1 MAIRV
6 VGDMP
11 PFRGHMPQMP
21 SSFVVLW
28 KNWRWRVFMLGK
40 GNLDSGSRGE
50 RPLSSGHEVLLVA
63 FLICLCSRSERMKV
77 FGKLWR
83 DADGFVVSSEL
94 VLIATVVVI
103 GLLTGLASVR
113 DAVIS
118 ELSDVAGAIQDI
130 NESYSIDGVVGH
142 NANTAGFNYLDGTD
156 ECDLNDDPAGVADN
170 CITFNGVITNEE
182 SVFTRSV
189 NLPST

>member
-1 MAIRV
+1 
-6 VGDMP
+6 
-11 PFRGHMPQMP
+11 
-21 SSFVVLW
+21 
-28 KNWRWRVFMLGK
+28 
-40 GNLDSGSRGE
+40 
-50 RPLSSGHEVLLVA
+50 
-63 FLICLCSRSERMKV
+63 MKV

-156 ECDLNDDPAGVADN
+156 ECDLNDDPAGVVDN